1 MPKRFSPEI
10 KEKALSL
17 YMKGDK
23 SAREITEELF
33 DDFAVEVKA
42 STIYLWAREG
52 DWDIQQQE
60 VRTEAMEKVKE
71 SEGQRFA
78 RLQIEHLDTY
88 ESMRHKASH
97 ELDHLTFD
105 KAAEAAKA
113 VDMSIKGERQ
123 VVQGMV
129 NLNFV
134 QSVLTVLVEEVQ
146 DDDLLKRLASR
157 LKGLLQ
163 SEEPALS

>member
-71 SEGQRFA
+71 SEGQRIA

-157 LKGLLQ
+157 LKGLIQ
-163 SEEPALS
+163 SEDPALS